1 MADNDAAIFTHIDES
16 LEDLMHNDASH
27 KSIMDFFYVDA

>member
-1 MADNDAAIFTHIDES
+1 MAGNDAAIFTHIAES
-16 LEDLMHNDASH
+16 FEGLMHNDASH